1 MYAVIEDSGRQFKVE
16 SGDTIDIDLRELP
29 ADQEQIAFDRVLM
42 IGDGE
47 NSKVGTPT
55 ISGAKVLASIQ
66 GPMKGPKLEIIKFRR
81 RKSSQVKK
89 GHRQHYL
96 RVTIT
101 DIQS

>member
-1 MYAVIEDSGRQFKVE
+1 MYAVIEDSGRQFKVQ
-16 SGDTIDIDLRELP
+16 SGDTIDVDLRELL

-55 ISGAKVLASIQ
+55 VSGAKVLASIQ
-66 GPMKGPKLEIIKFRR
+66 GLIKGPKLEIIKFRR

-89 GHRQHYL
+89 GHRQQYL

>member
-1 MYAVIEDSGRQFKVE
+1 MYAVIEDSGRQFKVQ
-16 SGDTIDIDLRELP
+16 SGDTIDVDLRELP
-29 ADQEQIAFDRVLM
+29 ADQEQIEFDRVLM

-55 ISGAKVLASIQ
+55 VSGAKVLANIQ
-66 GPMKGPKLEIIKFRR
+66 GPIKGPKLEIVKFRR

-89 GHRQHYL
+89 GHRQQYL